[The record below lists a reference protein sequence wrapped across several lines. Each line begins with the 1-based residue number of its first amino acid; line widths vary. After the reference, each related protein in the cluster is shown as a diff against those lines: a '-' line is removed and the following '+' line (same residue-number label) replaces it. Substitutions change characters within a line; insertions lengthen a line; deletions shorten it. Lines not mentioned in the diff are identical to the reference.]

1 MIGNGPFNRFRK
13 DHDVIIVTDSQ
24 FKDGVVMPGER
35 LRTSAKFS
43 VQAIKNNQEIE
54 SFSEGRRLTD
64 WRRLYSDTRLPLAG
78 DKVYVESGVADANGN
93 SLATD
98 DGSIITVGAYVGS
111 KEGMSNPALVVID
124 GYEYEVI
131 ERVSW
136 QNGIISHYKYFV
148 VRKSYG

>member
-13 DHDVIIVTDSQ
+13 PHDVIIITDSYFQ
-24 FKDGVVMPGER
+24 DGVVMPGER
-35 LRTSAKFS
+35 IMTSAKFS

-54 SFSEGRRLTD
+54 AFSEGRRLTD

-78 DKVYVESGVADANGN
+78 DKLMIGGGSLQGN
-93 SLATD
+93 SDLLATD
-98 DGSIITVGAYVGS
+98 SGEVIQVGAFVGA

-136 QNGIISHYKYFV
+136 QNGIISHYKYYV
-148 VRKSYG
+148 VRKTYG

>member
-1 MIGNGPFNRFRK
+1 MIGNGPFNKFRK
-13 DHDVIIVTDSQ
+13 PHDVIIVTDSY

-54 SFSEGRRLTD
+54 AFNEGRRLSD

-78 DKVYVESGVADANGN
+78 DKIYFSQDLEANGD
-93 SLATD
+93 SLSTE
-98 DGSIITVGAYVGS
+98 DGLAITVGAFIGS

-124 GYEYEVI
+124 GYEYEVM
-131 ERVSW
+131 ERISW
-136 QNGIISHYKYFV
+136 QNGIISHYKYYV
-148 VRKSYG
+148 VRKTYG